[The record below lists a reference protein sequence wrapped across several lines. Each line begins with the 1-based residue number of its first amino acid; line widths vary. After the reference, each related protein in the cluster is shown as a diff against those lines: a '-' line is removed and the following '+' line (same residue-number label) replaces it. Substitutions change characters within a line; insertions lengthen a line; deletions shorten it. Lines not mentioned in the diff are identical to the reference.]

1 MRRVSCSKGFTL
13 LELVL
18 SMTAL
23 SLVVVIIAGAMR
35 LGYRAV
41 ESGGKKIETLE
52 RLRSSL
58 NIIDAQI
65 RSQIPLSA
73 NDDDSKKYLFKG
85 EREAMR
91 FASNYSIWSGQR
103 GYVMVSYRVAAET
116 SKYSLY
122 ASENV
127 INLKVVNEAKLLEGF
142 DEIRFDYFYK
152 EPDEEQ
158 GRWTDYWKDEN
169 GLPGKVRINLVF
181 EKKSFPLVIPMKA
194 RGTSGPLFGQIPVE
208 LLR

>member
-1 MRRVSCSKGFTL
+1 MMPGRCSKGFTL
-13 LELVL
+13 LELML

-41 ESGGKKIETLE
+41 DSGGKKIETLE

-65 RSQIPLSA
+65 RSQMPLSS

-85 EREAMR
+85 ESGSMR

-103 GYVMVSYRVAAET
+103 GYVMVSYRVAAEA

-122 ASENV
+122 ATENV
-127 INLKVVNEAKLLEGF
+127 INLKAVNEVKLFEGCDDIKF
-142 DEIRFDYFYK
+142 EYFHKEQDEGPGI
-152 EPDEEQ
+152 
-158 GRWTDYWKDEN
+158 WADYWKDEN
-169 GLPGKVRINLVF
+169 GLPEKVKINLTF
-181 EKKSFPLVIPMKA
+181 DKKSFPLIIPMKA
-194 RGTSGPLFGQIPVE
+194 RGTSGPLFGQIIMDMM
-208 LLR
+208 R

>member
-1 MRRVSCSKGFTL
+1 MIRFKRSAGFTL
-13 LELVL
+13 LELML

-41 ESGGKKIETLE
+41 ESGGKKIELLE
-52 RLRSSL
+52 RLRASL

-65 RSQIPLSA
+65 RSQIPLTA
-73 NDDDSKKYLFKG
+73 GEEESKKYLFKG
-85 EREAMR
+85 DRESMS

-103 GYVMVSYRVAAET
+103 GYVMVAYKVSSE
-116 SKYSLY
+116 SDKFSLY

-127 INLKVVNEAKLLEGF
+127 INLKVMNETKLLEGF

-152 EPDEEQ
+152 EPDAEQ
-158 GRWTDYWKDEN
+158 GRWTDLWKEEN
-169 GLPGKVRINLVF
+169 GLPEKVRITMMF
-181 EKKSFPLVIPMKA
+181 DKKSFPLVVPIKA
-194 RGTSGPLFGQIPVE
+194 VGTLTPLFGQIPVNKP
-208 LLR
+208 R